1 LNLAMKQRLVGTLV
15 LGSLAL
21 IIIPLLLDGEG
32 IESPPLT
39 LSIPPAPQVNT
50 SPIPDPVRPIILADQ
65 TDAQAS
71 SSSTAGEEVADTESA
86 FTAVSAEPETA
97 TADTTAAAAAA
108 STENT
113 AATSSTVQES
123 PIATPAAA
131 RSETAPAR
139 DAQGLPE
146 AWSVRLGVFADRAN
160 AEALEARLLAAGHK
174 AYLQPVRTGQGSMN
188 GVFVG
193 PVLTKREADAL
204 QQQLAAAFPQEP
216 GIVQQFR
223 IEP

>member
-1 LNLAMKQRLVGTLV
+1 V
-15 LGSLAL
+15 
-21 IIIPLLLDGEG
+21 
-32 IESPPLT
+32 
-39 LSIPPAPQVNT
+39 
-50 SPIPDPVRPIILADQ
+50 
-65 TDAQAS
+65 
-71 SSSTAGEEVADTESA
+71 
-86 FTAVSAEPETA
+86 
-97 TADTTAAAAAA
+97 
-108 STENT
+108 
-113 AATSSTVQES
+113 
-123 PIATPAAA
+123 A
-131 RSETAPAR
+131 RSETVPAR

-160 AEALEARLLAAGHK
+160 AEALEARLLTAGHK
-174 AYLQPVRTGQGSMN
+174 AYLQPVRTGQGSMS